1 MNHEYLAE
9 EWRNVDICTTNNKIE
24 CVDCYYTLT
33 SKLLVGPAIT
43 KLIVGKRKG
52 KKDNVIIDK
61 TGQVDLRVWGKE
73 QISNKS
79 TYKISHLKSQKF
91 QGEKYVAI
99 SLISYI
105 NPDEEIDI
113 SVREVFLTN
122 KFIVHVK
129 GINKGGN
136 IHRYNYCPT

>member
-1 MNHEYLAE
+1 M
-9 EWRNVDICTTNNKIE
+9 
-24 CVDCYYTLT
+24 
-33 SKLLVGPAIT
+33 
-43 KLIVGKRKG
+43 
-52 KKDNVIIDK
+52 
-61 TGQVDLRVWGKE
+61 WGKE

-91 QGEKYVAI
+91 QGVAI

-113 SVREVFLTN
+113 SVREVSLTK

-129 GINKGGN
+129 GTNKGGN